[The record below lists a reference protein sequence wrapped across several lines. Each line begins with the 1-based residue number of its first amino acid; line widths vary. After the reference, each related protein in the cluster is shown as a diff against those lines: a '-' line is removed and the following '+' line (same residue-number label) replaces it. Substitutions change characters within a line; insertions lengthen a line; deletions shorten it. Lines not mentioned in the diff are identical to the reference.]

1 MSAKITEII
10 AEQSFEILTK
20 EVGAILL
27 LELENQKTLQNYDI
41 DLGIFIE
48 RMIPISDSEDVVV
61 NVFLN
66 NVGYDNQNEFESQG
80 THTFNIDVYTFGVD
94 SVDESANTNVMLK
107 LQKITGWI
115 RYILSSTKYKT
126 LGFSPGL
133 VGGTYLN
140 SISFDDSFGK
150 EDGAMVRMSRLVF
163 SVRASEFQN
172 SDDILEFTGNDTTVK
187 LDLTEKGYKLIF
199 NT

>member
-1 MSAKITEII
+1 MYFKWLQRLTMSAKITEII
-10 AEQSFEILTK
+10 ADQSFEILTK

-61 NVFLN
+61 NVSLN

-94 SVDESANTNVMLK
+94 SIDESANTNVMLK
-107 LQKITGWI
+107 LQKITNLPNW
-115 RYILSSTKYKT
+115 
-126 LGFSPGL
+126 
-133 VGGTYLN
+133 V
-140 SISFDDSFGK
+140 
-150 EDGAMVRMSRLVF
+150 
-163 SVRASEFQN
+163 
-172 SDDILEFTGNDTTVK
+172 
-187 LDLTEKGYKLIF
+187 
-199 NT
+199 